1 MIKDILDVLNPKQR
15 FTLTGKYFSERP
27 DGPDVGGEEFNYE
40 YVDPYTKTWRT
51 LFGNIQA
58 SAGETAIRTDDQ
70 LSFKEGIG
78 MVVLQDGT
86 AYLIH
91 QKMTDY
97 SAAPKQSC
105 RVLPVPIGTEYV
117 IRLVSIKVPWEP
129 Q

>member
-1 MIKDILDVLNPKQR
+1 MIRDIMDVMNPRQR

-58 SAGETAIRTDDQ
+58 GAGETAIRTDDQ
-70 LSFKEGIG
+70 LGFKEGKG
-78 MVVLQDGT
+78 MVILNDGT
-86 AYLIH
+86 AYLIQ

-97 SAAPKQSC
+97 QAAPKQAF
-105 RVLPVPIGTEYV
+105 RVLPTPVGTEYV
-117 IRLVSIKVPWEP
+117 LRLVAVDEPWGV

>member
-40 YVDPYTKTWRT
+40 YVDPYTK
-51 LFGNIQA
+51 
-58 SAGETAIRTDDQ
+58 TAIRTDDQ

-117 IRLVSIKVPWEP
+117 LRLTAIEEPWGV

>member
-1 MIKDILDVLNPKQR
+1 MIRDILDIMNPRQR
-15 FTLTGKYFSERP
+15 FTLTGKYFPERP

-58 SAGETAIRTDDQ
+58 GAGETAIRTDDQ
-70 LSFKEGIG
+70 LGFKEGKG

-86 AYLIH
+86 VYLIQ

-97 SAAPKQSC
+97 SSAPKQAC

-117 IRLVSIKVPWEP
+117 LRLVAVEDPWGV